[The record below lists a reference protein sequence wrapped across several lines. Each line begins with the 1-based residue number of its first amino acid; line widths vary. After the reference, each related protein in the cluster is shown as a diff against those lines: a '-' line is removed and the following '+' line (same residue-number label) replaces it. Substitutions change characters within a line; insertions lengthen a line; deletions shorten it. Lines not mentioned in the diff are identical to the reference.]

1 LRATMFMHTV
11 VERVRKQQR
20 YENIVIVT
28 HAAFIHMLLTFL
40 MNWPIE
46 DLKNFKPV
54 ENASVIK
61 INEVDG
67 DYQYEKIF
75 VPVVDN

>member
-1 LRATMFMHTV
+1 
-11 VERVRKQQR
+11 
-20 YENIVIVT
+20 
-28 HAAFIHMLLTFL
+28 
-40 MNWPIE
+40 MNWPVDNLE
-46 DLKNFKPV
+46 NFKPV

-75 VPVVDN
+75 IPIVN